1 MFKKSD
7 EQEWSRF
14 RGALSKDRPDRGD
27 DAAAEP
33 EAPRGASTPAPP
45 TPGTAAPNQGARPT
59 AESNLGPRLGR
70 TLNTD
75 IQDVESMV
83 GERTSFEGTLRSEGS
98 IRVLGS
104 VQGEIECKSAVF
116 VDERARVNANISG
129 AQITIAGQVE
139 GQIRCPGRVEIR
151 STGRV
156 TGEIQAGALIVQ
168 EGAFFDGSSRM
179 ATASPSGPATEPSQ
193 PAAPPDASAIR
204 PRNEEGTRRP

>member
-1 MFKKSD
+1 
-7 EQEWSRF
+7 
-14 RGALSKDRPDRGD
+14 
-27 DAAAEP
+27 
-33 EAPRGASTPAPP
+33 
-45 TPGTAAPNQGARPT
+45 
-59 AESNLGPRLGR
+59 
-70 TLNTD
+70 
-75 IQDVESMV
+75 MV
-83 GERTSFEGTLRSEGS
+83 GERTSFEGTLRSDGS

-179 ATASPSGPATEPSQ
+179 ATASPSAAAAEPSQ
-193 PAAPPDASAIR
+193 PTPAADMAAVGTRS
-204 PRNEEGTRRP
+204 EEGTRRP